1 MHRKGGTDDGLAAA
15 FFCTASTTASGV
27 RIVELSEDCAKS
39 ERDIADRSAQDGRVG
54 AVIMASQ
61 RQWCRTERGA
71 ILRRMRSNDGCW
83 SAPWGDRKQRGRGV
97 GAGAGAGACKDFT
110 KSTTVCFPEG
120 WRLPTLSQDRGE
132 TYDVAVRPVDAS
144 TPRQQP
150 IRAVERAPGR
160 PSRAAGGRLRRRPGS
175 RESGHVRH
183 GADAPI
189 PAGTR
194 TTIVG
199 ADDASGSTAGRTGPR
214 HRHRK

>member
-83 SAPWGDRKQRGRGV
+83 SAPLETGNSGV
-97 GAGAGAGACKDFT
+97 GAGAGARACKDF
-110 KSTTVCFPEG
+110 TTVCFPEG

-132 TYDVAVRPVDAS
+132 TYDAAVRPVDAS